1 MILTGWLMK
10 RAMNGQLPLLPAIKR
25 LMDEV
30 LSGPGER
37 GDLEGPLASERAVVA
52 NAKKIAL
59 FAAGAASQ
67 KYMQA
72 LADEQEVMGALAD
85 IIMETYAMES
95 AALRAQKLAEKR
107 GEAAA
112 NAIAMTQ
119 TYIAKGME
127 TIEAAAKKVI
137 AAVADGDMLR
147 TQLAILRRLTKY
159 DLYNTIALRRHIAGK
174 VLETGKYVVA

>member
-1 MILTGWLMK
+1 
-10 RAMNGQLPLLPAIKR
+10 
-25 LMDEV
+25 
-30 LSGPGER
+30 
-37 GDLEGPLASERAVVA
+37 
-52 NAKKIAL
+52 
-59 FAAGAASQ
+59 
-67 KYMQA
+67 
-72 LADEQEVMGALAD
+72 
-85 IIMETYAMES
+85 MES